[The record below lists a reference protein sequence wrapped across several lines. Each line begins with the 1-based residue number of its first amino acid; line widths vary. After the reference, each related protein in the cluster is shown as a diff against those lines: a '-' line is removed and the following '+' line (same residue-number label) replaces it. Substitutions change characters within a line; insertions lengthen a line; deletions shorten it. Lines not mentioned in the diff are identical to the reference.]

1 MKTAVVAG
9 SSRGIGK
16 SIVISLIDDGYRV
29 IAISRN
35 SDQLKQLCEYSKNI
49 IPYQM
54 DITDSNATEAFGKFI
69 DDEIIDI
76 LVHNAGGNF
85 EQSSILDGNPYNW
98 IKTYE
103 LNVIGPLNMSKAV
116 VPNMQKNGT
125 GKVVIITSVVGH
137 TVTYPGGA
145 AYTGTK
151 HDEVVFVKNLRNEIR
166 NSKIS
171 VTEIAP
177 GTTNT
182 ETNRNSHAVES
193 KDIAE
198 AVRWVA
204 SLPSHVNIDSII
216 INPV

>member
-1 MKTAVVAG
+1 MKTAIVAG
-9 SSRGIGK
+9 ASRGIGK
-16 SIVISLIDDGYRV
+16 SIAKALVDDGYFV

-35 SDQLKQLCEYSKNI
+35 SDQLKSLCEYSENI
-49 IPYQM
+49 LPYQM
-54 DITDSNATEAFGKFI
+54 DVTDSLATKAFSKFI
-69 DDEIIDI
+69 EDKNIDV

-85 EQSSILDGNPYNW
+85 EQNSMMDGNPLNW

-103 LNVIGPLNMSKAV
+103 LNVIGPLNMSQAV
-116 VPNMQKNGT
+116 VPNMKKNNC
-125 GKVVIITSVVGH
+125 GKVIIITSVVGH

-166 NSKIS
+166 DNKIS

-182 ETNRNSHAVES
+182 ETNRNSHAVDS
-193 KDIAE
+193 TDIAE
-198 AVRWVA
+198 AVRWVS
-204 SLPSHVNIDSII
+204 SLPSHVNVDSII